1 MKKGS
6 RFVYLLPF
14 LISPPFKGKLW
25 QRNYWIRKTGGEY
38 MVFMEMFVPLE

>member
-14 LISPPFKGKLW
+14 LISPAFGPPAQLCFYSCWAKPQVLK
-25 QRNYWIRKTGGEY
+25 
-38 MVFMEMFVPLE
+38 

>member
-14 LISPPFKGKLW
+14 LISPAFGPPAQLCF
-25 QRNYWIRKTGGEY
+25 NSYWAK
-38 MVFMEMFVPLE
+38 PLVIKYSM